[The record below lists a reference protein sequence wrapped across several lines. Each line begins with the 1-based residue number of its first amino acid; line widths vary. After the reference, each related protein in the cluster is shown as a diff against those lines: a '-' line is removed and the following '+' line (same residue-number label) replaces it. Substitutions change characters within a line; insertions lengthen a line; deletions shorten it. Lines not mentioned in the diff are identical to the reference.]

1 MLCLCL
7 TETLR
12 LYNERPPVPQPVP
25 PPSFSSYTE
34 PQTIMEQL
42 DMKLSEAEETNQDED
57 DELSLDIINLG
68 Q

>member
-25 PPSFSSYTE
+25 PSFSSYTE

-42 DMKLSEAEETNQDED
+42 DIKLSEAEETNQDVD